1 MPPRKKYKNT
11 NTEESHMEENTELD
25 WNEAKSHF
33 DAVRQ
38 IYQDLEGLTGAN
50 TTAALRIVFDPLAK
64 RYNAGERSAELFE
77 KMMDV
82 A

>member
-1 MPPRKKYKNT
+1 
-11 NTEESHMEENTELD
+11 MEENTELD
-25 WNEAKSHF
+25 WNEEKSHF